1 MKKTIF
7 IVMLLTAFIS
17 AETVH
22 AQQNPGRNPR
32 IRGAMMEKVREAK
45 WAYIIYELHLD
56 EKRANRLLP
65 IYRAYEEEKK
75 AIFRGSIKQVL
86 QDDSEMT
93 DEKAE
98 QLMNA
103 RLENAQKL
111 LDLKEKY
118 KNEFL
123 KVLTPTEVLALQRAE
138 TEFAMKIQME
148 RQKRRR
154 NR

>member
-7 IVMLLTAFIS
+7 IVMLLTTFLAT
-17 AETVH
+17 ETVQ
-22 AQQNPGRNPR
+22 AQRYPRRNPQ
-32 IRGAMMEKVREAK
+32 IRGTMMEKIKEAK
-45 WAYIIYELHLD
+45 WAYIIYELQLD

-65 IYRAYEEEKK
+65 IYRAYEDEKK
-75 AIFRGSIKQVL
+75 AIFRGSIKQLL

-103 RLENAQKL
+103 KFENAQKL

-118 KNEFL
+118 KKEFL
-123 KVLTPTEVLALQRAE
+123 KVLTPSEVLALQRAE
-138 TEFAMKIQME
+138 MEFALKIQME
-148 RQKRRR
+148 RQKRRK

>member
-1 MKKTIF
+1 
-7 IVMLLTAFIS
+7 MLLATFLIIETAG
-17 AETVH
+17 
-22 AQQNPGRNPR
+22 AQQYPGKNPR
-32 IRGAMMEKVREAK
+32 IRTAMMEKIREAK
-45 WAYIIYELHLD
+45 WAYIIYELQLD

-75 AIFRGSIKQVL
+75 AIFRGSIKQLL
-86 QDDSEMT
+86 QDDREMT

-98 QLMNA
+98 QLMNTK
-103 RLENAQKL
+103 LENAQKL

-123 KVLTPTEVLALQRAE
+123 KVLTPSEVLDLQRAE
-138 TEFAMKIQME
+138 MEFAMKIQME
-148 RQKRRR
+148 RQKRRK

>member
-7 IVMLLTAFIS
+7 IVMLLATFFALETAS
-17 AETVH
+17 A
-22 AQQNPGRNPR
+22 QRYPRRNPQ
-32 IRGAMMEKVREAK
+32 IRSAMIEKVREAK
-45 WAYIIYELHLD
+45 WAYITYELQLD

-65 IYRAYEEEKK
+65 IYRAYEGEKK
-75 AIFRGSIKQVL
+75 AIFSGSIKQLL
-86 QDDSEMT
+86 QDETEMT

-103 RLENAQKL
+103 KLENAQKL

-123 KVLTPTEVLALQRAE
+123 KVLTPSEVLVLQRAE
-138 TEFAMKIQME
+138 MEFAMKIQME
-148 RQKRRR
+148 RQKRRK